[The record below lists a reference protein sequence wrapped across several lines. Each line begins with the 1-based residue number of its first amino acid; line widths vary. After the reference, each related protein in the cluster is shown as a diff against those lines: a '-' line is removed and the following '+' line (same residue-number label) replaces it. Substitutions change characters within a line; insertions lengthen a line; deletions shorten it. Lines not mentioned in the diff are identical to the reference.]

1 MYEHTAPQRD
11 QSTLPSRRAQTATQP
26 PPLRRSGPQL
36 VSFHDMGGLYPATM
50 SSQHVH
56 DMQRGMYDT
65 TRGHSFASDDAK
77 PFAYDLGESTLELA
91 PLGDEFTAEERA
103 RMSRKAQR
111 RHWRY
116 SKLGAVDSWM
126 RGYNPLCGWFGPHVA
141 VFTVFFFL
149 VFLGVL
155 LYFVVPRVPDVTLKT
170 KDPLAAA
177 GDTSAMDI
185 TAQPTGFAMNGTL
198 TVRLDNGDGWIP
210 SRINTLSAEVHYK
223 PAKTKVGSGSLRGKS
238 VPGRKT
244 TELSIPIEFDYH
256 SLNSTGDDTQLAF
269 QNACA
274 HPCTYVLLTQT
285 AACSGRVGGHTYR
298 SARPHDR
305 RSDRHPGRH
314 WHAQVDIRS
323 DKLCMSLGAS
333 QLVLNFLIGLAICR
347 WARLASIAQT
357 PRRSNYMCVAL
368 GTSARRCT
376 LGSDHY
382 GRVHGE
388 HGRSGR
394 PVLRD
399 GRP

>member
-1 MYEHTAPQRD
+1 MRRRPHTDFDVYRDFNNMSTSAKEEPVHKHTAPQRD
-11 QSTLPSRRAQTATQP
+11 QNTLPSRRAQTESHP
-26 PPLRRSGPQL
+26 PPRRRTGPQL

-56 DMQRGMYDT
+56 DMQRVAYDT

-91 PLGDEFTAEERA
+91 PLGEEFTSEERA

-177 GDTSAMDI
+177 GNTSAMEI
-185 TAQPTGFAMNGTL
+185 TAQPTGFEMNGTL

-210 SRINTLSAEVHYK
+210 SHLKSLSAEVHYK
-223 PAKTKVGSGSLRGKS
+223 PAKTKVGSGTLKGKS

-244 TELSIPIEFDYH
+244 SELTIPIQFNYH

-269 QNACA
+269 QKACA
-274 HPCTYVLLTQT
+274 HPCTYGLLTQT
-285 AACSGRVGGHTYR
+285 AACSGRVCDLTDR
-298 SARPHDR
+298 SARSHDR
-305 RSDRHPGRH
+305 RHDGHPGGR
-314 WHAQVDIRS
+314 WHAQVDI
-323 DKLCMSLGAS
+323 
-333 QLVLNFLIGLAICR
+333 
-347 WARLASIAQT
+347 
-357 PRRSNYMCVAL
+357 
-368 GTSARRCT
+368 
-376 LGSDHY
+376 
-382 GRVHGE
+382 
-388 HGRSGR
+388 
-394 PVLRD
+394 
-399 GRP
+399 